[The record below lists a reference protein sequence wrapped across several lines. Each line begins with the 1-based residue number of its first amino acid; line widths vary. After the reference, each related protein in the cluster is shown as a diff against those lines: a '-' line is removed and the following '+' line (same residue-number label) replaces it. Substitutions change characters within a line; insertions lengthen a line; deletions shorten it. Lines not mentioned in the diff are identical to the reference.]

1 MIGGSGHVGARAA
14 RALRR
19 LHPDLRIAIGGRDG
33 RKAAAVAAEV
43 GGPTTAVTVDVQRS
57 DLGLEPGA
65 SFSAIVTLVKDES
78 SNALKRAQADGVAYI
93 AFSDFV
99 SEIGPLVAHY
109 VARPTRAPILMLGH
123 TFGGT
128 ATLAALHLAQE
139 LRSVDAIAIAAVI
152 GADDHGGPASSADFE
167 RIRQAGGAA
176 LVLDDGKWT
185 WLRGEAST
193 RRVVDAEGAAHVGQA
208 LPLPD
213 VVSLAAATDAR
224 SIRTDL
230 AARDRAAGGAGPR
243 RGVGA
248 APRRVRGAAALR
260 HHRRGQPL
268 SPPYGAAIATERLLG
283 LAGGPPVGPGLY
295 NPESVLDP
303 ASARGARRARPP
315 HGGLNAARWPERRAA
330 GRAPAGR
337 GHGRTRGRD
346 PVWRGDRTAI
356 QRVMAARQERPRP
369 AC

>member
-1 MIGGSGHVGARAA
+1 MSTRTMSPVLLIGGSGHVGARAA

-43 GGPTTAVTVDVQRS
+43 GGPTAAVAVDVQRS

-78 SNALKRAQADGVAYI
+78 SNALKRAQADGVPYI

-109 VARPTRAPILMLGH
+109 VARPTSAPILMLGH

-230 AARDRAAGGAGPR
+230 AARDGAAGGARPLTELIVEVSGR
-243 RGVGA
+243 RHDGSGA
-248 APRRVRGAAALR
+248 RLR
-260 HHRRGQPL
+260 YDIIDTDNL
-268 SPPYGAAIATERLLG
+268 SRLSAYGAAIATERLLG

-303 ASARGARRARPP
+303 ASAIARLEELGARV
-315 HGGLNAARWPERRAA
+315 RRTLA
-330 GRAPAGR
+330 
-337 GHGRTRGRD
+337 
-346 PVWRGDRTAI
+346 
-356 QRVMAARQERPRP
+356 
-369 AC
+369 

>member
-1 MIGGSGHVGARAA
+1 MSTRTMSPVLLIGGSGHVGARAA

-19 LHPDLRIAIGGRDG
+19 LHPELPIAIGGRDG

-78 SNALKRAQADGVAYI
+78 SNALKRAQADGVPYI

-123 TFGGT
+123 TFGGA

-152 GADDHGGPASSADFE
+152 GADDHGGPASSADYE
-167 RIRQAGGAA
+167 RLRQAGEAA

-193 RRVVDAEGAAHVGQA
+193 RRVVDAGGAAHVGQA

-224 SIRTDL
+224 SIRVDL
-230 AARDRAAGGAGPR
+230 AARDRAAGAAGPR
-243 RGVGA
+243 TELIVEVSGRRHDGSGA
-248 APRRVRGAAALR
+248 RLR
-260 HHRRGQPL
+260 YDITDADNL
-268 SPPYGAAIATERLLG
+268 SRLSAYGAAIATERLLG

-303 ASARGARRARPP
+303 ASVVARLEELGARV
-315 HGGLNAARWPERRAA
+315 RRTLA
-330 GRAPAGR
+330 
-337 GHGRTRGRD
+337 
-346 PVWRGDRTAI
+346 
-356 QRVMAARQERPRP
+356 
-369 AC
+369 

>member
-1 MIGGSGHVGARAA
+1 MSTRTMSPVLLIGGSGHVGARAA

-43 GGPTTAVTVDVQRS
+43 GGPTAAVTVDVQRS
-57 DLGLEPGA
+57 DLGLEPGS

-78 SNALKRAQADGVAYI
+78 SNALKRAQADGVAYL

-99 SEIGPLVAHY
+99 TEIGPLVAHY

-167 RIRQAGGAA
+167 RLRQVGEAA

-185 WLRGEAST
+185 WLRGEAAT

-208 LPLPD
+208 LPLSD

-230 AARDRAAGGAGPR
+230 AARGRAAGGAGPLTELIVEVSGR
-243 RGVGA
+243 RRDGSGA
-248 APRRVRGAAALR
+248 RLR
-260 HHRRGQPL
+260 YDIVDADNL
-268 SPPYGAAIATERLLG
+268 SRLSAYGAAIATERLLG

-303 ASARGARRARPP
+303 ASAIARLEELGARV
-315 HGGLNAARWPERRAA
+315 RRTLA
-330 GRAPAGR
+330 
-337 GHGRTRGRD
+337 
-346 PVWRGDRTAI
+346 
-356 QRVMAARQERPRP
+356 
-369 AC
+369 